1 MSDDPQDSQA
11 EDADSAERAFALQNA
26 AFLLQLFTLA
36 TAFVLGLGI
45 KHLKIHWIHEA
56 GATILLGVLVGLM
69 ISGSP
74 DEITSLSSVFLLFFS
89 KNSLFS
95 GCSFSSILVWQIL
108 FYLLAHYCVYIS
120 SFEKRIRRREEQTRS
135 RDKTHDRRPARLK
148 RNARSVLLCR
158 ALLLYLLSVF
168 ASRETRKEELKRE
181 NCL

>member
-1 MSDDPQDSQA
+1 MEHPKH
-11 EDADSAERAFALQNA
+11 NV
-26 AFLLQLFTLA
+26 
-36 TAFVLGLGI
+36 FVC
-45 KHLKIHWIHEA
+45 
-56 GATILLGVLVGLM
+56 VLVCRIRLFWSTRGHKR
-69 ISGSP
+69 SEFS
-74 DEITSLSSVFLLFFS
+74 SLSSVSLLFFS

-181 NCL
+181 NCLWKIFPFITLRSSSNSLEKTRTKQKSFFFRLRRIWARYTRV

>member
-1 MSDDPQDSQA
+1 MEHPKHNGLCVPLSVGL
-11 EDADSAERAFALQNA
+11 R
-26 AFLLQLFTLA
+26 LF
-36 TAFVLGLGI
+36 FE
-45 KHLKIHWIHEA
+45 EA
-56 GATILLGVLVGLM
+56 GATSARNFHLSRLFLCCF
-69 ISGSP
+69 
-74 DEITSLSSVFLLFFS
+74 SL
-89 KNSLFS
+89 KILFS

>member
-1 MSDDPQDSQA
+1 MEHPKYNGLCVLVCRIILKKQGPQA
-11 EDADSAERAFALQNA
+11 
-26 AFLLQLFTLA
+26 
-36 TAFVLGLGI
+36 LGI
-45 KHLKIHWIHEA
+45 F
-56 GATILLGVLVGLM
+56 
-69 ISGSP
+69 ISR
-74 DEITSLSSVFLLFFS
+74 SVSLLFFS
-89 KNSLFS
+89 KNSLLGLFFLITS
-95 GCSFSSILVWQIL
+95 VWQIL
-108 FYLLAHYCVYIS
+108 FYLLAHCVYIS